1 MFKRYKTADEMKI
14 LTKESIPALVEE
26 ELDYIL
32 KEIDKNARKGCYEYY
47 RLLSMFP
54 ETEEALKKLGYKVKK
69 DNNQCYTYRISWR

>member
-32 KEIDKNARKGCYEYY
+32 KEIDKNARKGYYEYY
-47 RLLSMFP
+47 RLLDMFP
-54 ETEEALKKLGYKVKK
+54 ETEEALKNLGYKVKK
-69 DNNQCYTYRISWR
+69 DNKQYYRYCISWR